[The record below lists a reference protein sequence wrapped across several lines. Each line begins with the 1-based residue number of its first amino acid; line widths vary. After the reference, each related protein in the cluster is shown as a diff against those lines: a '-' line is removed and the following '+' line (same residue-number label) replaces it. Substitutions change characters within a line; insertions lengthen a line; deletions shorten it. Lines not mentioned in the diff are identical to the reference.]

1 MEPQQQSEE
10 FHKAYAEHLETQRKV
25 QIARLLALD
34 GVVRELHPAGVQY
47 YYNNEP
53 STEGMQLLTPLL
65 FCLCASTLRLKKD
78 KKGKWHGD
86 FYLKHVT
93 NPYPADKPIRAEM
106 MLDEKRM
113 QLNVANEMIL
123 YVPIAKMPQ
132 GKKVQKAPKKAKEP
146 TTFAQMY
153 YARDVTKMLNLIS
166 AREAEFLALST
177 PEMLAA
183 YNNVFASIS
192 LYITHFALERYAEFT
207 PAYIEQYNRQLA
219 ATREALIKK
228 YNEEQE
234 AKQQA
239 QAMAG
244 QAGDNTPDDGS
255 SSPNVETTSE

>member
-1 MEPQQQSEE
+1 MEPQQQSAEYA
-10 FHKAYAEHLETQRKV
+10 KPYAEHMETQRKI
-25 QIARLLALD
+25 QIARLLALG
-34 GVVRELHPAGVQY
+34 GVVRELHPAGVDY
-47 YYNNEP
+47 YYNGEP
-53 STEGMQLLTPLL
+53 STDGMQLLAPLM
-65 FCLCASTLRLKKD
+65 FCLCAPTLRLKKD
-78 KKGKWHGD
+78 KKGRWHGD

-123 YVPIAKMPQ
+123 YVPIAKQPK

-153 YARDVTKMLNLIS
+153 YAREITKMLNLIS
-166 AREAEFLALST
+166 AREQEFLLLSV

-183 YNNVFASIS
+183 YTTVFASIS

-219 ATREALIKK
+219 ATRDALINK

-234 AKQQA
+234 AKKQA

-244 QAGDNTPDDGS
+244 QAGDSSPDDGS
-255 SSPNVETTSE
+255 SSPNDETTSE